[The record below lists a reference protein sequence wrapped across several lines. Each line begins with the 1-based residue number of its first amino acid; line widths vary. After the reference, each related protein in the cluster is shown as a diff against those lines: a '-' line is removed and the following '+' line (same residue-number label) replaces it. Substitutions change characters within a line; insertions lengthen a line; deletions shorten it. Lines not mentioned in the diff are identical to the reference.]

1 MRFPTTRSP
10 TVCSPRLP
18 PREPSREAP
27 PPPPK
32 SPGAVQNLGELALGP
47 FLLLAVGF
55 GLLALLTPCVF
66 PLIPVTLAFF
76 GARHLE
82 RKPADR
88 NPADRTPADRDSR
101 DRTTPSQPA
110 SSSSFA
116 LAFRSRWATLRLAF
130 AFAAGIVV
138 VYAGLGLVV
147 TLIWGASG
155 IAQLATHPWTNLGIA
170 AAFFGFAL
178 YLLGLK
184 AAWFGRLLP
193 PNGIQHH
200 IQRRFQDRIQRIDA
214 RARRLH
220 GSAGVILMG
229 VVFTATSFTC
239 TMPFVGTLLVSAGQ
253 GTWQWPLLG
262 MVVFALT
269 FTLPFCLLALVP
281 RALHWLRGRSGPWM
295 IRLKAALGLIELLAA
310 LKFLSNADVLWG
322 WGFFDRQLLLF
333 CGAIVLMAL
342 VLLLLCGPP
351 WPKNWRMNPTGIE
364 KLAAIPAV
372 LLCAYLLSGA
382 SGRTLDSYTE
392 AYLPPPLPKQPQERI
407 IAEDALTNDA
417 LTEDAVA
424 ALPWLPTLPQALR
437 QAQAQGKPIFV
448 DFTGYTCVNCRWME
462 KRIFAAPRVIAALR
476 EDFVLAR
483 LYTDGGTHAK
493 ANQTLQIDRFRT
505 IALPFY
511 ARISPQNETLSTHVG
526 IMRDPEAFLAWLK
539 AR

>member
-1 MRFPTTRSP
+1 M
-10 TVCSPRLP
+10 
-18 PREPSREAP
+18 
-27 PPPPK
+27 
-32 SPGAVQNLGELALGP
+32 
-47 FLLLAVGF
+47 
-55 GLLALLTPCVF
+55 
-66 PLIPVTLAFF
+66 
-76 GARHLE
+76 
-82 RKPADR
+82 
-88 NPADRTPADRDSR
+88 
-101 DRTTPSQPA
+101 
-110 SSSSFA
+110 
-116 LAFRSRWATLRLAF
+116 
-130 AFAAGIVV
+130 
-138 VYAGLGLVV
+138 VYAGLGTGGDPHLGRQWHRTASDPSLDQPRNRRRLPRLR
-147 TLIWGASG
+147 TL
-155 IAQLATHPWTNLGIA
+155 PPRP
-170 AAFFGFAL
+170 
-178 YLLGLK
+178 K

-193 PNGIQHH
+193 QNGIQRH
-200 IQRRFQDRIQRIDA
+200 IGRRFQDRIQRIDA

-295 IRLKAALGLIELLAA
+295 IRLKAALDSSNCWPPSNSSRRRRPLGLGPLRSPTAAVLQRYRADGPRSALA
-310 LKFLSNADVLWG
+310 LRS
-322 WGFFDRQLLLF
+322 
-333 CGAIVLMAL
+333 
-342 VLLLLCGPP
+342 P
-351 WPKNWRMNPTGIE
+351 WPKSWRLNPTRHRKTGRHPH
-364 KLAAIPAV
+364 L
-372 LLCAYLLSGA
+372 LLCAYLLSGV

-392 AYLPPPLPKQPQERI
+392 AYLPLLSPRNHRRRI

-424 ALPWLPTLPQALR
+424 ALPWLPTLPQALH

-493 ANQTLQIDRFRT
+493 ANQNLQIDRFRT

-511 ARISPQNETLSTHVG
+511 ARISPQTRPSARTWASCATP
-526 IMRDPEAFLAWLK
+526 RPSWLG
-539 AR
+539 